1 MMRWWWWSNDCKYWD
16 NNNRTRTRGW
26 REKKDE
32 HARMP
37 GIDIVPPP
45 RKIPQALRKVRAEK
59 VPRCELSLY
68 IARKVARVYS
78 PSKTALF
85 FPFLPSHRFIYRCI
99 VGEMKLS
106 CFGFG
111 VSAFFWGVFCFLVNR
126 DNVSR
131 IRRMFCIGRSA
142 FTWLHSCYTYT
153 HSLGFL
159 ALCAFPVP
167 CSAFYCHRYMN
178 TTRSKNSPSV
188 EHSIFVSSSSSFLS
202 WLSWYFER

>member
-1 MMRWWWWSNDCKYWD
+1 MIVNTETIIIEQGQEDEGRK
-16 NNNRTRTRGW
+16 RTNTQGCQ
-26 REKKDE
+26 EL
-32 HARMP
+32 
-37 GIDIVPPP
+37 ILYPPP

-153 HSLGFL
+153 LGFM
-159 ALCAFPVP
+159 ALHAFPVP

-202 WLSWYFER
+202 